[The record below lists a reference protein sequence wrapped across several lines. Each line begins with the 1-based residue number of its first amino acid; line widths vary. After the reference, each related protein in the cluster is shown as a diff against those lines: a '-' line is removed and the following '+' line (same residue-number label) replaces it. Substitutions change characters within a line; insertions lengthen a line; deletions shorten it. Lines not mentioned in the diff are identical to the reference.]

1 MTNEKILRVD
11 MDSGDVVFEDIPQ
24 EYEHFAGR
32 AFTSNVISDE
42 VDPECHP
49 LGPNNKLVF
58 SSGIITGTS
67 APSSGRLSVGSKS
80 PLTGGIKESNVGTD
94 FSQALKKLQ
103 IRGIIVEG
111 QSDEYKLLKIDKD
124 GVELV
129 PAEEWSGIGLYEAFD
144 QLRDEF
150 GDVSISGV
158 GIAAEMSGFN
168 SGIAFNDPEGL
179 SSRYAGRGGLG
190 AVMASRGLKYIVVDD
205 NDAPGVEIK
214 DRELFKKGRKK
225 VVDGLQEHDVTK
237 TDGALSNYG
246 TSVLIN
252 IVNEVGALPHYN
264 FSKGQSEEA
273 EKVSGERKVEEIEK
287 RGGENPHT
295 CSPGCIIQCSEV
307 WTKEDGSDPVGALE
321 YESVWALGPNC
332 GIFDLDVVGELN
344 RKCNDLG
351 MDTIETGATIAVAME
366 GELLEFGDGEAAL
379 ELLEEVRE
387 NTPRSKLILNGAKFA
402 GDALGVNRVPVVK
415 NQAMPAYDPRAVKGI
430 GITYATST
438 MGADHTAGYSI
449 CQEVL
454 GVGGKRDPL
463 EINGKPELSREMQA
477 TTAAIDSVGH
487 CLFSA
492 FALLD
497 IEEAL
502 EGVVEEVNG
511 VLDTDMTIDDVVE
524 YGQDIL
530 KTEREFNKAAG
541 FTKQD
546 DRIPE
551 FMREEKLP
559 PHNVAFEVSNEQL
572 DSVFE
577 K

>member
-1 MTNEKILRVD
+1 MSSEKILRVD
-11 MDSGDVVFEDIPQ
+11 MDSDEVFFEEVPK
-24 EYEHFAGR
+24 EYKTLAGR
-32 AFTSNVISDE
+32 AFTSTVISDE
-42 VDPECHP
+42 VEPDCHP
-49 LGPNNKLVF
+49 LGPNNKLAF

-67 APSSGRLSVGSKS
+67 APSSGRLSVGAKS

-111 QSDEYKLLKIDKD
+111 QSDEYKLLKINKD
-124 GVELV
+124 GAELIS
-129 PAEEWSGIGLYEAFD
+129 AEDWSGNGLYASYE
-144 QLRDEF
+144 QLNSEF
-150 GDVSISGV
+150 GDVSICGT
-158 GIAAEMSGFN
+158 GIAGEMYGFN
-168 SGIAFNDPEGL
+168 SGIAFNDPEGM
-179 SSRYAGRGGLG
+179 STRYAGRGGLG
-190 AVMASRGLKYIVVDD
+190 AVMASRGLKYIVADD
-205 NDAPGVEIK
+205 DGAPGVEIK
-214 DRELFKKGRKK
+214 DEETFREGRKK
-225 VVDGLQEHDVTK
+225 VVNGLTEHDVTK
-237 TDGALSNYG
+237 PDGALSNYG

-264 FSKGQSEEA
+264 FSEGQSEEA
-273 EKVSGERKVEEIEK
+273 EKVSGERKAEEIEK

-307 WTKEDGSDPVGALE
+307 WTKEDGTDPVGVLE

-366 GELLEFGDGEAAL
+366 GGLIDFGDGEAAL

-387 NTPRSKLILNGAKFA
+387 GTPRGRLIVNGAKFA
-402 GDALGVNRVPVVK
+402 GDALGVTRVPTVK
-415 NQAMPAYDPRAVKGI
+415 GQAMPAYDPRAVKGI

-449 CQEVL
+449 AQEVL

-463 EINGKPELSREMQA
+463 EVEGKVDLSREMQA

-487 CLFSA
+487 CLFTA

-497 IEEAL
+497 NEEAL
-502 EGVVEEVNG
+502 EGVVQEVNG
-511 VLDTDMTIDDVVE
+511 VFGVDMTVDDVGD
-524 YGQDIL
+524 YGMDIL
-530 KTEREFNKAAG
+530 KKEKEFNKAAG
-541 FTKQD
+541 MSKQD

-551 FMREEKLP
+551 FMREEELP
-559 PHNVAFEVSNEQL
+559 PHNVTFDVPDEEL
-572 DSVFE
+572 DKVLE
-577 K
+577 

>member
-1 MTNEKILRVD
+1 MTEKILRVD
-11 MDSGDVVFEDIPQ
+11 MDSGDVSFEDVPD
-24 EYEHFAGR
+24 EYDAYAGR
-32 AFTSNVISDE
+32 ALTSNVIADE
-42 VDPECHP
+42 VDPQCHP

-58 SSGIITGTS
+58 SSGLITGTS
-67 APSSGRLSVGSKS
+67 APSTGRLSVGAKS

-103 IRGIIVEG
+103 IRGIVVEG

-124 GVELV
+124 GVDLV
-129 PAEEWSGIGLYEAFD
+129 SAEEWSGVGLYQAFED
-144 QLRDEF
+144 LNSEF
-150 GDVSISGV
+150 GDVSVCGV
-158 GIAAEMSGFN
+158 GIAAEISGFN
-168 SGIAFNDPEGL
+168 SGIAFNDPEGM
-179 SSRYAGRGGLG
+179 STRYAGRGGLG

-205 NDAPGVEIK
+205 ADAPGVEIE

-237 TDGALSNYG
+237 PDGALPNYG

-252 IVNEVGALPHYN
+252 IVNEVGALPINN
-264 FSKGQSEEA
+264 FSEGQSEKA
-273 EKVSGERKVEEIEK
+273 EKVSGEKKAEEIEK
-287 RGGENPHT
+287 RGGVNPHT
-295 CSPGCIIQCSEV
+295 CSPGCIIRCSEV
-307 WTKEDGSDPVGALE
+307 WTKEDGSDPVGVLE

-332 GIFDLDVVGELN
+332 GIYDLDIIGELN

-351 MDTIETGATIAVAME
+351 MDTIETGATLAVAMD
-366 GELLEFGDGEAAL
+366 GGLIDFGDGEAAL
-379 ELLEEVRE
+379 ELLEEVKE
-387 NTPRSKLILNGAKFA
+387 NTALGKLIVNGAKFT
-402 GDALGVNRVPVVK
+402 GDALGVTRIPVVK
-415 NQAMPAYDPRAVKGI
+415 GQAMPAYDPRAVKGI

-463 EINGKPELSREMQA
+463 EIENKTDLSREMQA

-487 CLFSA
+487 CLFTA

-497 IEEAL
+497 IDEAL
-502 EGVVEEVNG
+502 EGVIEEVNG
-511 VLDTDMTIDDVVE
+511 VLGTDMTVEDIPE
-524 YGQDIL
+524 YGMDVL

-541 FTKQD
+541 MTKQN

-559 PHNVAFEVSNEQL
+559 PHNEVFDVSDEQL
-572 DSVFE
+572 DSVHN
-577 K
+577 